1 MDSVIATLVKE
12 IRERLDLIEQKNNTL
27 IRRLELL
34 PVGPPE
40 ETEESID
47 NIVSLLNEKGF
58 YDLEDIFDHFV
69 TDLPQK
75 ERRAVR
81 KKFVDYNG
89 FKKASSKT
97 IRVTCVAGMDYKDTG
112 TPHSAFLTGEAQ
124 DTDLVYLET
133 EDEGRGVARR
143 EGGGCFYRED
153 SDFYQKIQGMM
164 HTEVKKLL

>member
-1 MDSVIATLVKE
+1 MDSVIADLIKE
-12 IRERLDLIEQKNNTL
+12 IRERLVLIEEKNNTL

-47 NIVSLLNEKGF
+47 RIISLLNEKGY
-58 YDLEDIFDHFV
+58 YDFEDIFEQYV

-81 KKFVDYNG
+81 KKFPTYDV
-89 FKKASSKT
+89 FKKATKLDL
-97 IRVTCVAGMDYKDTG
+97 RVSHIEKNYQDIG

-133 EDEGRGVARR
+133 VEGGRGVARR
-143 EGGGCFYRED
+143 YGGAGFYLED
-153 SDFYQKIQGMM
+153 SDYYRKIQGKMRA
-164 HTEVKKLL
+164 EIKKHL

>member
-1 MDSVIATLVKE
+1 MDSVIADLVKE
-12 IRERLDLIEQKNNTL
+12 IRERLDLIEEKNNTL

-47 NIVSLLNEKGF
+47 RVVSLLNEKGF
-58 YDLEDIFDHFV
+58 YDLEDIFDQFI

-81 KKFVDYNG
+81 KKFPSYDV
-89 FKKASSKT
+89 FKKKSDIT
-97 IRVTCVAGMDYKDTG
+97 IRVTCIAGMNYKDIG
-112 TPHSAFLTGEAQ
+112 TPHSVFLTGEAQ

-133 EDEGRGVARR
+133 EDEGRGVVRR
-143 EGGGCFYRED
+143 EGGGCFYLED
-153 SDFYQKIQGMM
+153 SDYYRKIQGKM
-164 HTEVKKLL
+164 HTEIKKHL